1 VGTVKQKLVSMRD
14 MGLINY
20 FLYGMG

>member
-1 VGTVKQKLVSMRD
+1 

-20 FLYGMG
+20 FLYFRS